1 MDTLRAVRV
10 STLAK
15 ELARVTA
22 GGDFEAMPSAGWG
35 GGRGLRAGP
44 YHVSSGCRDER
55 AGDAEPQ
62 AVDMLRAAQVS
73 ALARS
78 WQR

>member
-10 STLAK
+10 SALAK
-15 ELARVTA
+15 ELARVAA
-22 GGDFEAMPSAGWG
+22 GGDFEAMPRAGWG
-35 GGRGLRAGP
+35 GAE
-44 YHVSSGCRDER
+44 GCVPAPTMCLLAAAMSARETPS
-55 AGDAEPQ
+55 PQ